1 MVLLLCV
8 ILNSCFPASTALAVP
23 DILEKKEKKREEK
36 KRNEGAKGNREGI
49 HCRKMRDQKGIRLQP

>member
-23 DILEKKEKKREEK
+23 DILEKKREEKREEK
-36 KRNEGAKGNREGI
+36 KRRSQGKS
-49 HCRKMRDQKGIRLQP
+49 